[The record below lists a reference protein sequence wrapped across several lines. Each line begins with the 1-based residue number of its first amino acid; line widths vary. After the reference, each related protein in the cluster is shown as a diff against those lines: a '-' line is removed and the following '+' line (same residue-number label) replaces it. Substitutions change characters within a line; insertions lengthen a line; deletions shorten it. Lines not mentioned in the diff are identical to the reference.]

1 MPHLSNDR
9 VTCRKYLLNAEGYLE
24 LAVVFEDRWLLP
36 DDQKQAMVDNAIRS
50 LELSQPHH
58 GDQTVWYLLNALA
71 TQLQG
76 QPGQAMLFLNLA
88 LQHHAGRAGEYLKKD
103 WYGRQMR
110 STWEQLQRAVSP
122 TACPPALPLLPLTD
136 PAMLESKTPLDQHD
150 A

>member
-1 MPHLSNDR
+1 MPHLTHDR

-24 LAVVFEDRWLLP
+24 LAVVFEGRWSLP
-36 DDQKQAMVDNAIRS
+36 DDQKQTMIDSAIRS
-50 LELSQPHH
+50 LERSQPHH

-76 QPGQAMLFLNLA
+76 QRDQALLFLNLA
-88 LQHHAGRAGEYLKKD
+88 LQNHAGRVQEYLRKD

-110 STWEQLQRAVSP
+110 CVWEQLQRTDSP
-122 TACPPALPLLPLTD
+122 TACPPALPLFPPTD
-136 PAMLESKTPLDQHD
+136 EVPLESPTPLDHRE